1 MKYALAVH
9 GAPYASEAAA
19 HALSFADALLA
30 GGHSIERVFF
40 FHDGVYQGLGAQVP
54 PQDSFNVDTVK
65 RWQHLAA
72 QGVEL
77 GICIASGIKRGV
89 VNEAEQTRYGLQH
102 PTLAPGFEL
111 VGLGQLIAAIN
122 NADRYVEF
130 PA

>member
-1 MKYALAVH
+1 MKFVLAVH
-9 GAPYASEAAA
+9 GAPHNSESGE
-19 HALSFADALLA
+19 HALGFANAVLA
-30 GGHSIERVFF
+30 EGHTIERIFF
-40 FHDGVYQGLGAQVP
+40 YHDGVLQALQTQVTPQGETNLAAQ
-54 PQDSFNVDTVK
+54 
-65 RWQHLAA
+65 WQWLAA

-77 GICIASGIKRGV
+77 AVCIASAIKRGV
-89 VNEAEQTRYGLQH
+89 VNEAEQTRYELQH

>member
-1 MKYALAVH
+1 MNYALAVH

-30 GGHSIERVFF
+30 AGHRIERVFF
-40 FHDGVYQGLGAQVP
+40 FHDGVYQGLGSQVS
-54 PQDSFNVDTVK
+54 PQDNFNTDTVK
-65 RWQHLAA
+65 RWQRLAS

-89 VNEAEQTRYGLQH
+89 VDEAEQARYELEH
-102 PTLAPGFEL
+102 PTLAAGFNL

>member
-1 MKYALAVH
+1 MNYAIAVH

-19 HALSFADALLA
+19 HALSFADAVMA

-40 FHDGVYQGLGAQVP
+40 FHEGAYQGLATQVP
-54 PQDSFNVDTVK
+54 PQDHFNIDMVK
-65 RWQHLAA
+65 RWQHLAG

-77 GICIASGIKRGV
+77 GICIASGIKRGIV
-89 VNEAEQTRYGLQH
+89 DKAESARYELEH

-122 NADRYVEF
+122 SAERYVEF

>member
-1 MKYALAVH
+1 MNYALAVH
-9 GAPYASEAAA
+9 GAPYAGQAAA
-19 HALSFADALLA
+19 HALSFAHAVLA

-40 FHDGVYQGLGAQVP
+40 YHDGVYQGLAAQVP
-54 PQDSFNVDTVK
+54 PQDHHNTDQLK
-65 RWQHLAA
+65 RWQQLAR

-89 VNEAEQTRYGLQH
+89 VNESEQARYELENA
-102 PTLAPGFEL
+102 TLASGFEL

-122 NADRYVEF
+122 SADRYVEF